1 MDDRQLR
8 QWAQDHLIRTGLL
21 IDVVPPWEGPIFV
34 RAQGS
39 VIVDTAGKE
48 YLDFNSGQMCSAL
61 GHNNPR
67 VVKAIQEAATTLTHA
82 SSVYYNVPQI
92 QLAKRLGDLVDR
104 PLAKSMFIQSG
115 ADSNEGAILLARR
128 YTGRPNVAAFHLSF
142 HGYSDV
148 TRAMSF
154 CATAPG
160 YGPTMP
166 GIFAFPTPYCYRCRY
181 RSGGDEC
188 CTASLTIGL
197 EVLDRQC
204 PAGTLAAIIVEPLV
218 SAGGVIELPPGFL
231 AALRRECDKR
241 GALLILDEAQ
251 TGLAKLGTMF
261 GYQQEGVVPD
271 IMTLSKHL
279 GGGLAVSAVVTTPAI
294 EERATAGGMIF
305 GHSHSGDPLA
315 CAAAVASIDE
325 IVAENLPQR
334 AREIGQRWQSL
345 MGELQKRH
353 ELIGDIRG
361 RGLLQGVELVRDRET
376 KEPAIR
382 ETTKIFQECV
392 RNGLLFS
399 VRGLHRNVLRF
410 VPPFTTTPAQLEQ
423 GAQILED
430 AIRRA

>member
-21 IDVVPPWEGPIFV
+21 IDVVPPWEGPIFA

-67 VVKAIQEAATTLTHA
+67 VVKAIQQAATTLTHA
-82 SSVYYNVPQI
+82 SSVFYNVPQI
-92 QLAKRLGDLVDR
+92 ELAKRLADLVDR

-115 ADSNEGAILLARR
+115 ADSTEGAILLARR
-128 YTGRPNVAAFHLSF
+128 YTGRTAIGAFHLAF

-160 YGPTMP
+160 YGPVLP
-166 GIFAFPTPYCYRCRY
+166 GIYAFPTPYCYRCRQ
-181 RSGGDEC
+181 RPADGGC
-188 CTASLTIGL
+188 CMTSLTVGL

-204 PAGTLAAIIVEPLV
+204 GGELAGIIVEPLV
-218 SAGGVIELPPGFL
+218 SAGGVIDLPPGFL
-231 AALRRECDKR
+231 GALRRECDKR

-251 TGLAKLGTMF
+251 TGLGKLGTMF
-261 GYQQEGVVPD
+261 AYQEAGVIPD

-279 GGGLAVSAVVTTPAI
+279 GGGIAVSAVVTTAAI
-294 EERATAGGMIF
+294 EDRAAAGGMIF

-315 CAAAVASIDE
+315 CAAAVASIEE
-325 IVAENLPQR
+325 IVAENLPEK
-334 AREIGQRWQSL
+334 ARHIGQQWQSL
-345 MGELQKRH
+345 MGELQKQH
-353 ELIGDIRG
+353 EVIGDIRG

-376 KEPAIR
+376 RVPATR
-382 ETTKIFQECV
+382 ETTKVFQECV
-392 RNGLLFS
+392 RTGLLFS
-399 VRGLHRNVLRF
+399 VRGPHRNVLRF
-410 VPPFTTTPAQLEQ
+410 VPPFTTTPEQLARAAEMLD
-423 GAQILED
+423 A
-430 AIRRA
+430 AIRKA